1 MSAPAAWQSLVDA
14 LPQAVWLVDETS
26 LRLIAANAAAATL
39 LGGDREALIGAS
51 AASLAATPED
61 LCYWD
66 EAAGGAREPLD
77 SQSFVRRFDGRTV
90 PVVRSI
96 RHVPL
101 DGRGVFLVALHD
113 CSAQQRSEREL
124 ELAAAELAATLE
136 STADGILV
144 TDLAGRIRRCN
155 RRFAELWSLPDDLL
169 LERNDEAIADW
180 MRRSVSDPAA
190 YGRRLAEIAEATLL
204 QASDVLQLHGGRV
217 LERIVMPQ
225 CSRGRPIGR
234 VYSFRDITERVA
246 ASRQIETLSRTDALT
261 GLANR
266 SLLAERVERA
276 LALAARDGE
285 PFALLLLDID
295 HFKHIND
302 TLGHAFGDRVLVEI
316 GERLLAGVRQIDTV
330 ARLGGDEF
338 VLLAQRSEAGGA
350 EATARRVM
358 EALQRPF
365 TLDGLN
371 FTVTASIGIALHPA
385 DGASLDDLLRHA
397 DAAMRVAK
405 GAGRA
410 AWRFHAPGHD
420 AGEAELRQRMQLDHA
435 MRQALARERFQLHY
449 QPQVA
454 VDSGAI
460 VGAEALIR
468 WRDPEL
474 GDVSPARFI
483 PVAEESGFIVP
494 IGEWVLR
501 EAVAQAAR
509 WAAEGRPMRVS
520 VNVSALQFRQPGFV
534 EGVARV
540 LADHG
545 LPGRLLELELTESI
559 LIQDVEDT
567 LSRVHALAA
576 LGVQLAIDDFGTG
589 YSSLGYL
596 KRLPI
601 ARLKIDRS
609 FIVDLPGDASG
620 ASIVDAVV
628 NLGRALGLQ
637 VIAEG
642 VETEAQ
648 RRFLGR
654 CGCHEFQGWLF
665 APALPAA
672 EFEALL
678 APQATPRVVP
688 LPRRAA
694 RMRRGVA
701 AAASGD

>member
-1 MSAPAAWQSLVDA
+1 MNPPAAWHPLVAA
-14 LPQAVWLVDETS
+14 LPQPVWLVDETT
-26 LRLIAANAAAATL
+26 LTLIAANDAAAAL
-39 LGGDREALIGAS
+39 LGCEREALLGAS
-51 AASLAATPED
+51 AASLAFTPED

-66 EAAGGAREPLD
+66 EAARGGREPLN
-77 SQSFVRRFDGRTV
+77 SQSFVRRFDGSTV

-96 RHVPL
+96 RHL
-101 DGRGVFLVALHD
+101 ALEGRGAFLIALHD
-113 CSAQQRSEREL
+113 CSAQQRGEREL

-155 RRFAELWSLPDDLL
+155 RRFAELWSLPEDLL
-169 LERNDEAIADW
+169 LERDDEAIADW
-180 MRRSVSDPAA
+180 MRRSVTDPAA
-190 YGRRLAEIAEATLL
+190 YARRMAEIAEATLL
-204 QASDVLQLHGGRV
+204 QASDVLHLHGGRV

-316 GERLLAGVRQIDTV
+316 GERLAAGVRQIDTV

-338 VLLAQRSEAGGA
+338 VLLAQRSDAAGA
-350 EATARRVM
+350 EATARRVID
-358 EALQRPF
+358 ALQRPF

-371 FTVTASIGIALHPA
+371 FTVTASIGIALHPD
-385 DGASLDDLLRHA
+385 DGASLDELLRHA
-397 DAAMRVAK
+397 DAAMREVK

-410 AWRFHAPGHD
+410 AWRFHAPGRD
-420 AGEAELRQRMQLDHA
+420 AGEAELRQRMHLDHA
-435 MRQALARERFQLHY
+435 MRQALSRERFQLHY

-454 VDSGAI
+454 VASGAI

-474 GDVSPARFI
+474 GEISPGRFI

-494 IGEWVLR
+494 IGDWVLR
-501 EAVAQAAR
+501 KAVAQAAR
-509 WAAEGRPMRVS
+509 WHAEGRPMRMS

-534 EGVARV
+534 DGVARA
-540 LADHG
+540 LAEHA
-545 LPGRLLELELTESI
+545 LPGHLLELELTESI
-559 LIQDVEDT
+559 LIQNVEDT
-567 LSRVHALAA
+567 LARVHALAA

-642 VETEAQ
+642 VETDAQ
-648 RRFLGR
+648 RRFLAR

-665 APALPAA
+665 APALPA
-672 EFEALL
+672 EQFEALL
-678 APQATPRVVP
+678 APQSTARVVP
-688 LPRRAA
+688 LPRRPRRA
-694 RMRRGVA
+694 RRAIA

>member
-1 MSAPAAWQSLVDA
+1 MNAPTAWASLVDA
-14 LPQAVWLVDETS
+14 LPQAVWLVDDTT
-26 LRLIAANAAAATL
+26 LAVIAANAAAADL
-39 LGGDREALIGAS
+39 LGCARDALIGAS

-66 EAAGGAREPLD
+66 EAGRGAREALE
-77 SQSFVRRFDGRTV
+77 SQSYVRRFDGTTV
-90 PVVRSI
+90 PVARSA
-96 RHVPL
+96 RHVVL

-144 TDLAGRIRRCN
+144 TDLASRIRRCN
-155 RRFAELWSLPDDLL
+155 RRFAELWGLPDDLL
-169 LERNDEAIADW
+169 LTRDDDAITDW
-180 MRRSVSDPAA
+180 MRRSVIDPAA
-190 YGRRLAEIAEATLL
+190 YGRRLDEIAEATLL
-204 QASDVLQLHGGRV
+204 QASDVLELHGGRV

-225 CSRGRPIGR
+225 CHRGRPIGR
-234 VYSFRDITERVA
+234 VYSFRDITERVV

-276 LALAARDGE
+276 LALAAREGE

-316 GERLLAGVRQIDTV
+316 GERLAGSVRQIDTV

-338 VLLAQRSEAGGA
+338 VLLAHRSEAAGA

-358 EALQRPF
+358 DALQRPF
-365 TLDGLN
+365 TLEGLN

-397 DAAMRVAK
+397 DAAMREVK
-405 GAGRA
+405 GAGRG

-435 MRQALARERFQLHY
+435 MRQALARDRFQLHY

-454 VDSGAI
+454 LDTGAI

-474 GDVSPARFI
+474 GDVSPGRFI

-501 EAVAQAAR
+501 QAVAQAAR
-509 WAAEGRPMRVS
+509 WHAQGRPVRMS

-540 LADHG
+540 LEDHA

-559 LIQDVEDT
+559 LVQDVEGT
-567 LSRVHALAA
+567 LERVHALAA

-665 APALPAA
+665 APALPPEA
-672 EFEALL
+672 FEALPS
-678 APQATPRVVP
+678 PQATPRVVP
-688 LPRRAA
+688 LPRRGA
-694 RMRRGVA
+694 RTRRPVA
-701 AAASGD
+701 AAGAGD